1 MPDFLSS
8 QDQWAIVGRQSPK
21 EIMKQY
27 GKSYYLAT
35 KFINPRKK
43 NAIYNLYK
51 LVRIPDLV
59 VDTHQNHATNEQ
71 KKETLTL
78 LRAHRHRV
86 LDQRQ
91 YDDVFFGSVSYMVRD
106 MKLNTTWI
114 EAFWDAM
121 ERDTV
126 VFRYHTRSDLCQYM
140 YGSAEVVWLLM
151 TQIIWYSH
159 EAALPYAQTLWRAM
173 QYANFLRDV
182 REDWEELG
190 RIYLP
195 AQDLAWFWLTH
206 EDIIHFCNTKTIDD
220 RRMAYMK
227 RAINRCDDLFEQS
240 FSGLKYLTK
249 FSRQAIYLAARLY
262 QSILRKIE
270 NIDYNVFALSARTTP
285 TEKFITLSRYV
296 VDRSWLKK

>member
-1 MPDFLSS
+1 MSDFLSS
-8 QDQWAIVGRQSPK
+8 QDQWAIVGRQAPK
-21 EIMKQY
+21 DIMKQY

-59 VDTHQNHATNEQ
+59 VDAHHEQRSSEQ
-71 KKETLTL
+71 KKETLTA
-78 LRAHRHRV
+78 LRDHRHHV

-91 YDDVFFGSVSYMVRD
+91 YDDVFFGSVAHMVRE
-106 MKLNTTWI
+106 MKLNPEWI

-126 VFRYHTRSDLCQYM
+126 ILRYQTRSELCQYM

-159 EAALPYAQTLWRAM
+159 DAALPYAQTLWRAM

-190 RIYLP
+190 RIYMP
-195 AQDLAWFWLTH
+195 AQDLAWFGLTH
-206 EDIIHFCNTKTIDD
+206 DDIIHFCRTKTIDD
-220 RRMAYMK
+220 RWIAYMK
-227 RAINRCDDLFEQS
+227 RAIIRCDDLFEQS

-270 NIDYNVFALSARTTP
+270 KNGYNVFAFSARTTSS
-285 TEKFITLSRYV
+285 EKFITLSRYL
-296 VDRSWLKK
+296 VDRSWLNK